1 MQNLKTAGIAVLV
14 ALTVL
19 GVGYLWGARG
29 RWAAE
34 ERLQGVER
42 QAAFNEARRLTLAG
56 QMSLTRLNFGEAAG
70 LFESARVAAEEIARG
85 LDQDGQIELAGEATR
100 AAQALAEARALAAKL
115 DQGAAGKGGEALA
128 ILDAAAAKT
137 PGPGR

>member
-1 MQNLKTAGIAVLV
+1 MQNLKMIGIAVLV

-42 QAAFNEARRLTLAG
+42 QAAFSEARRLTLAG

-70 LFESARVAAEEIARG
+70 LFESARVAAEEIARR
-85 LDQDGQIELAGEATR
+85 LDQDGQIELAGEATK
-100 AAQALAEARALAAKL
+100 AAQTLADARALAAKL

-128 ILDAAAAKT
+128 ILDAAAKT
-137 PGPGR
+137 LGPAR

>member
-1 MQNLKTAGIAVLV
+1 MQNLKTVGIAVLV

-42 QAAFNEARRLTLAG
+42 QAAFSEARRLTLAG

-85 LDQDGQIELAGEATR
+85 LDQDGQIELAGEATK
-100 AAQALAEARALAAKL
+100 AAQTLADARALAAKL

-128 ILDAAAAKT
+128 ILDAAATT
-137 PGPGR
+137 PGPAR